1 MHVIASFSVMPDK
14 QSLGGGEGNRGQDK
28 LRPYQVV
35 PCQPVGVVMFLVAVL
50 QPMSRWLQCYEVVL
64 SHPEQTLFHSFV
76 SEPERI
82 TTLVPRALPCI
93 CFDKTVNACSNEISL
108 GTLCQTN

>member
-1 MHVIASFSVMPDK
+1 MGVHVIVPFSVMPDE
-14 QSLGGGEGNRGQDK
+14 QSLGGGGGGDRISSDPTK
-28 LRPYQVV
+28 LSLANQLH
-35 PCQPVGVVMFLVAVL
+35 GVVMFLVAIL

-82 TTLVPRALPCI
+82 TTL
-93 CFDKTVNACSNEISL
+93 NWYHE
-108 GTLCQTN
+108 LCLASVLTRL